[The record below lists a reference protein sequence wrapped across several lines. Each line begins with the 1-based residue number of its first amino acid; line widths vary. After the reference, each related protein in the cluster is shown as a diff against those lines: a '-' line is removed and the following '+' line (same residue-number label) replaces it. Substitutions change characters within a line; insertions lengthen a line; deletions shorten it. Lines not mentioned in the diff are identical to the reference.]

1 MQITA
6 YAYAD
11 HAHDHQTR
19 RSVAGIMLF
28 INSTP
33 INRYSKRQ
41 STIETSTYGAELV
54 ALRIT
59 MKTIIEFRYKLRM
72 MGIPVIGPNQIFYDN
87 KSDVLNTTLPPSTLK
102 KKHNAIAYHRIR
114 KQLLPRL
121 FQLNICKERRMLQTS

>member
-1 MQITA
+1 
-6 YAYAD
+6 
-11 HAHDHQTR
+11 
-19 RSVAGIMLF
+19 
-28 INSTP
+28 
-33 INRYSKRQ
+33 
-41 STIETSTYGAELV
+41 
-54 ALRIT
+54 